1 MRYNKDEKPVV
12 PKIIKSTT
20 RKRKRRIPKKNLKQ
34 KVIKT
39 KKKKK
44 KAPAFTNSKRT
55 VYVSKIA
62 GVVKLDSSWELQYAK
77 YLDEN
82 NIKWK
87 RNLIMF
93 PYMYRRKMFYYIPDF
108 YLIDEDVYI
117 EIKGYQRAKDA
128 AKWRDFPY
136 KLIVLKKQE
145 LLKLGLDIK

>member
-1 MRYNKDEKPVV
+1 M
-12 PKIIKSTT
+12 IKSSGTT
-20 RKRKRRIPKKNLKQ
+20 KTRVSKKKVIVKKRRKQITPRNKIAKKKNKKGVPQ
-34 KVIKT
+34 YT
-39 KKKKK
+39 K
-44 KAPAFTNSKRT
+44 SKRT
-55 VYVSKIA
+55 VYVSRIA
-62 GVVKLDSSWELQYAK
+62 GVVKLDSTWETEYAK
-77 YLDEN
+77 YLDAN

-136 KLIVLKKQE
+136 KLIVLKKKE
-145 LLKLGLDIK
+145 LLELGLNIK

>member
-1 MRYNKDEKPVV
+1 MRYNKEEKPVV

-20 RKRKRRIPKKNLKQ
+20 KRRKRRIPKKNLKQ
-34 KVIKT
+34 KLIKT
-39 KKKKK
+39 KKKK
-44 KAPAFTNSKRT
+44 KAPAFTKSKRT

-62 GVVKLDSSWELQYAK
+62 GVVHLDSTWETEYAK
-77 YLDEN
+77 YLDAN

-136 KLIVLKKQE
+136 KLIVLKKKE
-145 LLKLGLDIK
+145 LLELGLNIK